1 MKNINLIVVGSFSFT
16 AIFSLS
22 DISVFAMIAAPAVP
36 ENLKP
41 PQTEK
46 VAFSLSA
53 KGVQIYQCSVSKND
67 ATKFEWVFKA
77 PEAELF
83 DQAKTKVGQHYG
95 GPTWESNDGSKI
107 QGEVKARTEVMGSKA
122 IPWLLLG
129 AKKPEGKGIFSPVK
143 SIQRLNTL
151 GGSAPATGCDR
162 TQANTEIRVP
172 YTAQYYF
179 YVDSQTTP

>member
-1 MKNINLIVVGSFSFT
+1 MKNINLVAIGSFSFT
-16 AIFSLS
+16 AVFSIS
-22 DISVFAMIAAPAVP
+22 GISVFAMTTAPATP

-46 VAFSLSA
+46 VAFALSA
-53 KGVQIYQCSVSKND
+53 KGVQIYQCSVNKND
-67 ATKFEWVFKA
+67 ATKFEWAFKS

-83 DQAKTKVGQHYG
+83 DQAKTKVGKHYG
-95 GPTWESNDGSKI
+95 GPTWESNDGSKV
-107 QGEVKARTEVMGSKA
+107 QGEVKSRTEVIGAKT
-122 IPWLLLG
+122 IPWLLLA
-129 AKKPEGKGIFSPVK
+129 AKKQEGKGLFSSIK
-143 SIQRLNTL
+143 SIQRLNTM

-179 YVDSQTTP
+179 YVDSQSTP